1 MHINYIHQLSCFFF
15 RLERHS
21 SMRPSH
27 VSLYLALFRQWNSL
41 KFCVTMTVSRL
52 QLMLVSK
59 IGSKDCYHRTL
70 KELHAW
76 GFLEYH
82 PAEHPRDQAKVSM
95 KNLTLIEQ
103 QLSLPV
109 DADCI
114 LADIEPEN
122 EPKPVPKPGHIN
134 KTIQTINR
142 KENTPP
148 QFDEVLACFEAGGH
162 AEREARKFFNYYE
175 STGWMQGGHTPIV
188 NWKAKASKWMLDKHT
203 AKQRG
208 WQRKNELD
216 SPQDYGAPL

>member
-21 SMRPSH
+21 GMRPSH

-41 KFCVTMTVSRL
+41 KFCITMSISRL

-70 KELHAW
+70 KELHDW

-82 PAEHPRDQAKVSM
+82 PAEHPKDQARVTM

-109 DADCI
+109 DADSI
-114 LADIEPEN
+114 LAGLAHEDG
-122 EPKPVPKPGHIN
+122 PKPVPKPGHIY
-134 KTIQTINR
+134 KTIQTESR
-142 KENTPP
+142 KENIPP
-148 QFDEVLACFEAGGH
+148 QFEKVLACFEASEFS
-162 AEREARKFFNYYE
+162 EREARKFFNYYE
-175 STGWMQGGHTPIV
+175 SLGWMQGGHTPIV
-188 NWKAKASKWMLDKHT
+188 NWRAKASKWMLDKY
-203 AKQRG
+203 AVKRRG
-208 WQRKNELD
+208 WKVKGEPDN
-216 SPQDYGAPL
+216 PQDYGTPL